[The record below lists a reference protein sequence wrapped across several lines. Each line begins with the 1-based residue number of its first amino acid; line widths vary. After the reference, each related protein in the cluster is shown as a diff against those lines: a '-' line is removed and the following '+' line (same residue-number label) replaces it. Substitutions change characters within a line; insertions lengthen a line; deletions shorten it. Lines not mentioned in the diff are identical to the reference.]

1 MAAQILG
8 KAVIA
13 INGAAFNAV
22 GLTAG
27 ELLKRAPRGAYTTA
41 RTYLRH
47 NLFELETHITRTAKS
62 CALMLDGEARAV
74 GADVKSLAD
83 AARLRPLLLQS
94 VGAAIRGFERAHE
107 SDSSD
112 AVARAELKV
121 TLLITW
127 PHGEAAAEA
136 TSGSGSWRDVSL
148 AGPSAPTVSSVRDML
163 AGLGLSASDILAA
176 GDAAPS
182 EADDLLLAQLR
193 GQAAA
198 PFCLLTHVTP
208 LPARRAPPIIVHV
221 AGAPRHNA
229 AAKDSEWVRQR
240 TSLEAAK
247 PAHVEEV
254 LLFDDGSAASEG
266 AVGAVTGA
274 AGAAGAGSTAAAAAA
289 AHSGGPVLEG
299 TQTNVFA
306 LLDDGRL
313 YTAGEG
319 ILEGTVRRLV
329 LEVCSKGDS
338 SLPEVVLEAPR
349 LADVRGRWIGAF
361 LSSTSRLVLPIDE
374 VWVPKHFWGDDTGD
388 LASADGIDE
397 ERGLVCKR
405 FATPRPA
412 ALVQLEKAVAAAV
425 EAHSGRVLPEG
436 EAAGAGSA

>member
-1 MAAQILG
+1 M
-8 KAVIA
+8 
-13 INGAAFNAV
+13 
-22 GLTAG
+22 
-27 ELLKRAPRGAYTTA
+27 
-41 RTYLRH
+41 RH
-47 NLFELETHITRTAKS
+47 SLFELETHVTRTAKS
-62 CALMLDGEARAV
+62 CALMLEAEAGTV
-74 GADVKSLAD
+74 SSDAKTLAD
-83 AARLRPLLLQS
+83 AARLRPLMLQS
-94 VGAAIRGFERAHE
+94 IGAAIRGFERAYE
-107 SDSSD
+107 SVSPETVS
-112 AVARAELKV
+112 RAELKV

-127 PHGEAAAEA
+127 PHGGVAAAA
-136 TSGSGSWRDVSL
+136 ASDSTSWRDVAF

-163 AGLGLSASDILAA
+163 AGLGLPASDILAA
-176 GDAAPS
+176 NGAAPS
-182 EADDLLLAQLR
+182 EAEADALLLAQLR
-193 GQAAA
+193 EQAAA

-254 LLFDDGSAASEG
+254 LLYDDGSAAAAAASGSAASEG
-266 AVGAVTGA
+266 AAAAAASGSA
-274 AGAAGAGSTAAAAAA
+274 AGGAGSTAAAVAVPAHTGCSGSHS
-289 AHSGGPVLEG
+289 HSGGPVLEG

-306 LLDDGRL
+306 LLNDGRL

-338 SLPEVVLEAPR
+338 SLPTVVLEAPR
-349 LADVRGRWIGAF
+349 LTDVRSRWIGAF
-361 LSSTSRLVLPIDE
+361 LSSTSRLVLPIDD
-374 VWVPKHFWGDDTGD
+374 VWIPKHFWGEDSTD
-388 LASADGIDE
+388 ADGIDE

-405 FATPRPA
+405 FASPRPD

-425 EAHSGRVLPEG
+425 AAHSGRVLAD
-436 EAAGAGSA
+436 EAGGAGAGSA